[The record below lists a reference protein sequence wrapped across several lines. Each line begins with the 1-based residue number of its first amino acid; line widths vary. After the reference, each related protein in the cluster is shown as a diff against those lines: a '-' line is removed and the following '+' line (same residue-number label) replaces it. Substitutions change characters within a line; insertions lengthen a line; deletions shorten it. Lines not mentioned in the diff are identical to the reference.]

1 MKKVWKNYKGTILLL
16 LGVII
21 GGILGLIF
29 KEKVTVLKPLGDLYM
44 NLMFVIIVPLI
55 FLTITVSIAKIK
67 EPKRLGKVLI
77 TIFLTFLVTS
87 IVAVL
92 VGLVVTSSIK
102 LVDTKDSSKII
113 DVLGSESAKDSE
125 KISILSRTVEAISV
139 SDFSL
144 LLTK

>member
-44 NLMFVIIVPLI
+44 NLMFIIIVPLI

-87 IVAVL
+87 IVAAL

-113 DVLGSESAKDSE
+113 DVLGNESTKDSE

-139 SDFSL
+139 NDFSL
-144 LLTK
+144 LLT

>member
-29 KEKVTVLKPLGDLYM
+29 KEKVKVLKPLGDLYM

-55 FLTITVSIAKIK
+55 FLTITRSIAKIK

-87 IVAVL
+87 IVAAL

-113 DVLGSESAKDSE
+113 DVLGNESTKDSE
-125 KISILSRTVEAISV
+125 KISILSRTKRSY
-139 SDFSL
+139 
-144 LLTK
+144 KC

>member
-29 KEKVTVLKPLGDLYM
+29 KEKVKVLKPLGDLYM

-67 EPKRLGKVLI
+67 EPKRIGKVLI
-77 TIFLTFLVTS
+77 TIEVVVALAILCG
-87 IVAVL
+87 IVYI
-92 VGLVVTSSIK
+92 IK
-102 LVDTKDSSKII
+102 KRKN
-113 DVLGSESAKDSE
+113 
-125 KISILSRTVEAISV
+125 
-139 SDFSL
+139 
-144 LLTK
+144 

>member
-67 EPKRLGKVLI
+67 EPKRLGKVLNYN
-77 TIFLTFLVTS
+77 IFNIFS
-87 IVAVL
+87 YIYSC
-92 VGLVVTSSIK
+92 SSCWSCCNK
-102 LVDTKDSSKII
+102 FYK
-113 DVLGSESAKDSE
+113 AC
-125 KISILSRTVEAISV
+125 RH
-139 SDFSL
+139 
-144 LLTK
+144 

>member
-16 LGVII
+16 FGVII

-67 EPKRLGKVLI
+67 
-77 TIFLTFLVTS
+77 
-87 IVAVL
+87 
-92 VGLVVTSSIK
+92 
-102 LVDTKDSSKII
+102 
-113 DVLGSESAKDSE
+113 
-125 KISILSRTVEAISV
+125 VEQ
-139 SDFSL
+139 
-144 LLTK
+144 

>member
-21 GGILGLIF
+21 GCILGLIF

-44 NLMFVIIVPLI
+44 NIMFVIIVPLI

-87 IVAVL
+87 IVSAL

-102 LVDTKDSSKII
+102 LVENKDT
-113 DVLGSESAKDSE
+113 LGND
-125 KISILSRTVEAISV
+125 
-139 SDFSL
+139 L
-144 LLTK
+144 LLSNKPFYFRGKLLYIQREIPPNPVVRRIL

>member
-77 TIFLTFLVTS
+77 TIFLTFLEIS
-87 IVAVL
+87 GAVL
-92 VGLVVTSSIK
+92 NLLQLANVFIRAVT
-102 LVDTKDSSKII
+102 L
-113 DVLGSESAKDSE
+113 
-125 KISILSRTVEAISV
+125 
-139 SDFSL
+139 
-144 LLTK
+144 